1 MKKSIIA
8 LAVAGAMTAPMVAQA
23 DATLYGSFRIGLTQ
37 VKDADLDVE
46 DLSSRIGMKGD
57 IDLGLQDT
65 KGLFHW
71 EANVSTAD
79 SNQYGDGQMF
89 GQRLAYIGAKGDWG
103 QATIGRQYHPHY
115 LLVNAPLGVFNPASG
130 SYGERFYLG
139 NTNHKR
145 VDNTLVY
152 GSPKLSGFQFFVA
165 AVVAGSGDDAD
176 EDVDGYNVA
185 AKYSVNGLTLAGS
198 VATTEADSGDESD
211 VWGVSAKYK
220 LNALELM
227 VRYEDREDDVN
238 TSYFDDLGFDL
249 TDVDQDV
256 WEAGVRYT
264 VGTTSFYGRFSDY
277 ELSSNEAE
285 TDLQQWGI
293 GVTHKMG
300 RGRVFLEH
308 VNNDSE
314 DVLAT
319 DRTVAGYR
327 VDF

>member
-8 LAVAGAMTAPMVAQA
+8 LAVAGALTVPMVAQA
-23 DATLYGSFRIGLTQ
+23 DATLYGSFRIGVTA
-37 VKDADLDVE
+37 VKDADADVS
-46 DLSSRIGMKGD
+46 DLSSRVGIKGD
-57 IDLGLQDT
+57 VDLGLEDT

-71 EANVSTAD
+71 EANINTAD
-79 SNQYGDGQMF
+79 SDTYGQMF
-89 GQRLAYIGAKGDWG
+89 GKRLGYAGAKGDWG
-103 QATIGRQYHPHY
+103 MAAIGRQYHPHY
-115 LLVNAPLGVFNPASG
+115 LLINAPLGIFNPGSG
-130 SYGERFYLG
+130 GYGERFFLG

-145 VDNTLVY
+145 VDNTLTY
-152 GSPKLSGFQFFVA
+152 ASPNLSGFQFFVA
-165 AVVAGSGDDAD
+165 AVVDGSGDDAD
-176 EDVDGYNVA
+176 EDLDGYNVA

-198 VATTEADSGDESD
+198 VATTEADNGDESD

-238 TSYFDDLGFDL
+238 DSYDDADALGIDL

-277 ELSSNEAE
+277 ELSANEGDI
-285 TDLQQWGI
+285 DLQQWGI
-293 GVTHKMG
+293 GVQHKMG
-300 RGRVFLEH
+300 HGMVFLEH

-314 DVLAT
+314 DLLET